1 MIKSK
6 SYSRSK
12 RSCTMS
18 MCNSPRKPQ
27 RNPNLGG
34 RGGGR
39 EGGREGGRDGRE
51 GRERGRRREGKRNVV
66 SYVIIT
72 CHYHYH
78 YALSI
83 VNHSSI
89 NHHESRITCQSQE
102 SRVKVK
108 NHVSKSRITCKK
120 SKVESQKS
128 GDKSR
133 TYIVIRHIGYRGYR
147 ISNHEGYDRVGYGR
161 IGYSLPHGGG
171 SLGHVGESS
180 VIEFQFADRV
190 AKSFVVV
197 AVGGVETSEYLRGRE
212 RGVSG
217 CEHNNNQLSE
227 G

>member
-1 MIKSK
+1 M
-6 SYSRSK
+6 
-12 RSCTMS
+12 
-18 MCNSPRKPQ
+18 
-27 RNPNLGG
+27 GG
-34 RGGGR
+34 RGGREG
-39 EGGREGGRDGRE
+39 EGGRERE
-51 GRERGRRREGKRNVV
+51 TLLVTSLSRVTITIIMPYQSSIIRQ
-66 SYVIIT
+66 SIIT
-72 CHYHYH
+72 
-78 YALSI
+78 
-83 VNHSSI
+83 
-89 NHHESRITCQSQE
+89 SQE